1 MCAERKAAIL
11 LPMYGNPLEEWQKL
25 TEHYHKMWD
34 GELNQL
40 AADFGS
46 LTETAQQV
54 LRNEMRNRG
63 LPDPLAPAG
72 PSRSPFRS
80 AASSAAPRFSSSVDP
95 DSADSHLSDSDSH
108 EEGEGPHEYTWKTHL
123 CACDTTEQAWQL
135 YSVLKRAGID
145 SWVENAS
152 YGADIGC
159 PRVLVAA
166 DQLDQAREVAA
177 RPIPPEIV
185 EESQLEVPEYETPR
199 CPRCR
204 AEDPVLESVDPA
216 NSWLCEAC
224 GKQWTDPA
232 ADADG
237 APEKP
242 AR

>member
-11 LPMYGNPLEEWQKL
+11 LPMYGNPAEEWRQL
-25 TEHYHKMWD
+25 TEHYHRMWD
-34 GELNQL
+34 EELNQL

-72 PSRSPFRS
+72 ASRSPFRS
-80 AASSAAPRFSSSVDP
+80 AESPSAARFSSSVDP
-95 DSADSHLSDSDSH
+95 ISAGSHLSDSDSH
-108 EEGEGPHEYTWKTHL
+108 EEGEGPHEYTWKTHF

-135 YSVLKRAGID
+135 YAVLKRAGVP
-145 SWVENAS
+145 SWVENADS
-152 YGADIGC
+152 RWGAF
-159 PRVLVAA
+159 PRIVVAA
-166 DQLDQAREVAA
+166 DQLDQAREIAA

-199 CPRCR
+199 CPKCR
-204 AEDPVLESVDPA
+204 AEDPVLESADPA

-224 GKQWTDPA
+224 GKQWSDPP
-232 ADADG
+232 ADG
-237 APEKP
+237 IGVPEKSE
-242 AR
+242 R

>member
-1 MCAERKAAIL
+1 
-11 LPMYGNPLEEWQKL
+11 MYGNPAEEWQQL

-34 GELNQL
+34 EELNQL
-40 AADFGS
+40 AEDFGN

-63 LPDPLAPAG
+63 LRDPLAPAAA
-72 PSRSPFRS
+72 SRSPFRS
-80 AASSAAPRFSSSVDP
+80 VASPVAPRSSSTVDP
-95 DSADSHLSDSDSH
+95 VFAGSQLSAFGSQ
-108 EEGEGPHEYTWKTHL
+108 EEDKSSHEYTWKTHL
-123 CACDTTEQAWQL
+123 CACDTTKQAWQL
-135 YSVLKRAGID
+135 SSALKRAGIE

-152 YGADIGC
+152 NGADIGC

-177 RPIPPEIV
+177 RPIPPEVV
-185 EESQLEVPEYETPR
+185 EESQLEVPEFEPPQ

-242 AR
+242 PR